1 MSNIVLSA
9 KPSDQ
14 WTSKELAA
22 LNISVEAVDALSFFG
37 HALPDP
43 QTDPALLAAHPV
55 LMSNETLPPAS
66 SDAGPI
72 SKDDRLFF
80 AYLRHVAQP
89 FPVLGPTGA
98 VLDFTAFLLQMLNY
112 DEPEGSV
119 RRRVELEFLMCGE
132 RVTAKLDVVV
142 MHDQD
147 YILPVQVGA
156 RKEDDQ
162 TTMKRQHY
170 TPDAEPQLIAAAV
183 AAHSENNRRR
193 RTLGLP
199 TVSSKVFAGLVM
211 NGSAPTFYQI
221 PVSEALVEAV
231 GRGDYPLAATVVRK
245 FVPPVNNA
253 MDYFEEGMGSLANRR
268 IIFQCLG
275 ALKASVV

>member
-9 KPSDQ
+9 KPGDQ
-14 WTSKELAA
+14 WTFNELAA
-22 LNISVEAVDALSFFG
+22 LNIRVETVDAISFFG

-43 QTDPALLAAHPV
+43 QTDPALLAYPV
-55 LMSNETLPPAS
+55 LMSNETRPES
-66 SDAGPI
+66 SVAPI

-89 FPVLGPTGA
+89 FTLGPAGA
-98 VLDFTAFLLQMLNY
+98 VIDFTAFLLQMLNY

-119 RRRVELEFLMCGE
+119 RRRVELELEMCGE

-231 GRGDYPLAATVVRK
+231 RRGHYPPAATVVRK
-245 FVPPVNNA
+245 FVPPVNNPK
-253 MDYFEEGMGSLANRR
+253 DHFEDGMGSLANRI

-275 ALKASVV
+275 AFKASVV